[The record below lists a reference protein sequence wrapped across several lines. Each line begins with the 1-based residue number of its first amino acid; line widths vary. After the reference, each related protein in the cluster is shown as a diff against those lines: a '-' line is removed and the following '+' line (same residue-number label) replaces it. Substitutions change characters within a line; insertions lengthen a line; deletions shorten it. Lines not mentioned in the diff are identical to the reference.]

1 MAALSE
7 EVLARGRVL
16 TERLETVG
24 EVLTE
29 ALREENR
36 AIKELQNAKAGESG
50 RREKMVQHIL
60 LRKIL
65 SVDRGDSGK
74 LLRGVRALMESVV
87 TIATEI
93 SDLRRE

>member
-29 ALREENR
+29 ALREEPR
-36 AIKELQNAKAGESG
+36 AIKELQNAKAGEIG

-65 SVDRGDSGK
+65 SFFQAEDGIRDNE
-74 LLRGVRALMESVV
+74 R
-87 TIATEI
+87 
-93 SDLRRE
+93 